1 MTTVV
6 VVAAEADGPAS
17 AKPANANPAIV
28 RTVTPPTALRRARSK
43 WRMPHIRSEGRNG
56 LFPSPHE
63 AHSKQ
68 DDARRREVFGR
79 RERPART
86 RALIRILQVSEAP
99 PAGLEPAAVRLEG
112 GCSIR

>member
-6 VVAAEADGPAS
+6 VVAAEADGPAG

-28 RTVTPPTALRRARSK
+28 RTMTPPTALRRARSK
-43 WRMPHIRSEGRNG
+43 WRMPHIRSEGTNG
-56 LFPSPHE
+56 LLRSPHE

-79 RERPART
+79 RERPGPNAGADSHIAGQRSAPGRT
-86 RALIRILQVSEAP
+86 RT
-99 PAGLEPAAVRLEG
+99 
-112 GCSIR
+112 